1 MASTRAIINS
11 TAREF
16 YVPMHEG
23 LAGLIPEARD
33 VTIKGEKRIALPHT
47 TDVTRLAR
55 NFGFIVPAPILSQY
69 AWPIKPPPFKTQKTT
84 AALLTMNARAYVLS
98 EMGTG
103 KTRGA
108 LFACDHMLQRGEITK
123 VLVAAPL
130 STLSQVWDREVFEY
144 FGHLNVQVVHG
155 SADARRKK
163 LLKPAHIYVINHDGV
178 EVVLKELLQM
188 QFDVIIID
196 EIGCYRNKKTDKWA
210 DMFSLVHKAPYA
222 WGMTGS
228 PTPNSPVD
236 AWGIAKLLTP
246 SRAPK
251 WKKEFQRKTMTQ
263 MTQFRWIPK
272 ADANDHVYAM
282 LQPAVRYKRDDC
294 MELPDVSYQTINV
307 PPSKV
312 VARVYKQLID
322 KLKIAF
328 LEGQVTAANEGV
340 LFMKLLQVACG
351 WVYTQD
357 GGKGRRVVS
366 LDNRKRVQEVVDIYD
381 QSAGKVIVF
390 ADFTHAAKELH
401 KRVIKAGVKACL
413 VTGDTSKKHRDDI
426 FGTFQNSAEK
436 SMIVAHPKCM
446 AHGLNLTAA
455 NTIIWFTPTTSL
467 ETYEQ
472 ACARITRPG
481 QVRKSLIIHLT
492 GTPIEGKIYSRLRQ
506 KASIQGALLD
516 MFDDN

>member
-1 MASTRAIINS
+1 MASARAIINS

-33 VTIKGEKRIALPHT
+33 VTIKGESRIALPHT

-55 NFGFIVPAPILSQY
+55 NYGFIVPAPILSQY
-69 AWPIKPPPFKTQKTT
+69 QWPTNPLPFKTQKTT

-103 KTRGA
+103 KTRAA
-108 LFACDHMLQRGEITK
+108 LFACDHMFQRNEISK
-123 VLVAAPL
+123 VLVVAPL
-130 STLSQVWDREVFEY
+130 STLSQVWDREVFQY
-144 FGHLNVQVVHG
+144 FGHLDVQVIHG
-155 SADARRKK
+155 TADARRKK
-163 LLKPAHIYVINHDGV
+163 LLRSAHVYVINHDGIS
-178 EVVLKELLQM
+178 VVLKELLQM
-188 QFDVIIID
+188 KFDVIIVD
-196 EIGCYRNKKTDKWA
+196 EIGCFRNKKTDKWV
-210 DMFSLVHKAPYA
+210 DMAALVTNAPYA

-236 AWGIAKLLTP
+236 AWGICKLLTP

-251 WKKEFQRKTMTQ
+251 WKKEFRRKTMTQ

-272 ADANDHVYAM
+272 KDANDHVYAM

-294 MELPDVSYQTINV
+294 MELPDVSYQTIKV
-307 PPSKV
+307 PSSPVVSK
-312 VARVYKQLID
+312 VYKQLIA

-328 LEGQVTAANEGV
+328 IEGQVTAVNEGI

-351 WVYTQD
+351 WVYTTD
-357 GGKGRRVVS
+357 KGVVS
-366 LDNRKRVQEVVDIYD
+366 LDNRKRVQEVINIYD

-390 ADFTHAAKELH
+390 ACFKHAANELH
-401 KRVIKAGVKACL
+401 KRMLKAGINACL
-413 VTGDTSKKHRDDI
+413 VTGDTSKKQRDEI
-426 FGTFQNSAEK
+426 FGTFQNSVGK
-436 SMIVAHPKCM
+436 QMIVAHPQVM
-446 AHGLNLTAA
+446 AHGLTLTAA
-455 NTIIWFTPTTSL
+455 NTIVWFTPITSL
-467 ETYEQ
+467 EIYEQ

-481 QVRKSLIIHLT
+481 QTRKSLVIHLT

>member
-1 MASTRAIINS
+1 MATTRAIINS
-11 TAREF
+11 MGREF
-16 YVPMHEG
+16 YLPSHDG
-23 LAGLIPEARD
+23 LIGLIPEARD
-33 VTIKGEKRIALPHT
+33 VTIKGKPLIALPHT

-55 NFGFIVPAPILSQY
+55 NFGFVVPAPILGQY
-69 AWPIKPPPFKTQKTT
+69 QWPDNPAPFKTQKTT

-103 KTRGA
+103 KTRAA
-108 LFACDHMLQRGEITK
+108 LFACDHMFQKKEIEK
-123 VLVAAPL
+123 VLVVAPL
-130 STLSQVWDREVFEY
+130 STLSQVWDREIFQY
-144 FGHLNVQVVHG
+144 FNHLSVQVVHG
-155 SADARRKK
+155 TAEARRKQLSK
-163 LLKPAHIYVINHDGV
+163 RPRDIYVINHDGV
-178 EVVLKELLQM
+178 GVVLKELLAM
-188 QFDVIIID
+188 KFDVIIVD
-196 EIGCYRNKKTDKWA
+196 EIGCYRNKGTVKWK
-210 DMFSLVHKAPYA
+210 DMACLVQNAPYV

-263 MTQFRWIPK
+263 VSQFRWIPK
-272 ADANDHVYAM
+272 QDANDHVYDM

-294 MELPDVSYQTINV
+294 MELPDTSYQTIDV
-307 PPSKV
+307 PQSKTIKK
-312 VARVYKQLID
+312 VYKQLIA
-322 KLKIAF
+322 KLQIAF
-328 LEGQVTAANEGV
+328 QQGQITAANEGV

-351 WVYTQD
+351 WVYTSD
-357 GGKGRRVVS
+357 KRVVP
-366 LDNRKRVQEVVDIYD
+366 LDNRARVLSVLDIYD
-381 QSAGKVIVF
+381 QAAGSVIVF

-401 KRVIKAGVKACL
+401 KRMLKAKINACL
-413 VTGDTSKKHRDDI
+413 VTGATPKKQRDVI
-426 FGTFQNSAEK
+426 FGAFQNNNEK
-436 SMIVAHPKCM
+436 TMIVAHPKCM
-446 AHGLNLTAA
+446 SHGLTLTAA

-467 ETYEQ
+467 DTYEQ

-492 GTPIEGKIYSRLRQ
+492 GSPIESKIYSRLRQ

>member
-33 VTIKGEKRIALPHT
+33 VTIKGEKRISLPHT

-55 NFGFIVPAPILSQY
+55 NYGFIVPAPILSQY
-69 AWPIKPPPFKTQKTT
+69 EWPTDPPPFKTQQTT

-103 KTRGA
+103 KTRAA
-108 LFACDHMLQRGEITK
+108 LFACDHMFQRDEIK
-123 VLVAAPL
+123 RVLVVAPL
-130 STLSQVWDREVFEY
+130 STLSQVWDREIFQY
-144 FGHLNVQVVHG
+144 FNHLKVQVVHG
-155 SADARRKK
+155 TADARRKK
-163 LLKPAHIYVINHDGV
+163 LKNPAHIYVINHDGV
-178 EVVLKELLQM
+178 GVVLKELM
-188 QFDVIIID
+188 AMKFDVIIVD
-196 EIGCYRNKKTDKWA
+196 EIGCYRNKKTEKWE
-210 DMFSLVHKAPYA
+210 DMFSLVTNAPYA

-236 AWGIAKLLTP
+236 AWGICKLLTP
-246 SRAPK
+246 SRATK

-263 MTQFRWIPK
+263 LTQFRWIPK
-272 ADANDHVYAM
+272 ADANDYVYAM

-294 MELPDVSYQTINV
+294 MELPDVSYQTIKV
-307 PPSKV
+307 PQSGG
-312 VARVYKQLID
+312 VAKVYKQLIA

-351 WVYTQD
+351 WVYTTD
-357 GGKGRRVVS
+357 KGVVA
-366 LDNRKRVQEVVDIYD
+366 LDNRKRVQEVVDIYE

-390 ADFTHAAKELH
+390 ACFKHAATELH
-401 KRVIKAGVKACL
+401 RRMIKAGIDACL
-413 VTGDTSKKHRDDI
+413 VTGDTSKKHRDEI

-436 SMIVAHPKCM
+436 SMIVAHPQCM
-446 AHGLNLTAA
+446 SHGLTLTAA
-455 NTIIWFTPTTSL
+455 NTIVWFTPTTSL

-492 GTPIEGKIYSRLRQ
+492 GSPIESKIYSRLRQ

>member
-69 AWPIKPPPFKTQKTT
+69 QWPLDPAPFKTQKTT

-103 KTRGA
+103 KTRAA
-108 LFACDHMLQRGEITK
+108 LFACDHMFQRDEIKK
-123 VLVAAPL
+123 VLVVAPL
-130 STLSQVWDREVFEY
+130 STLSQVWDREVFQY
-144 FGHLNVQVVHG
+144 FNHLDVQVVHG
-155 SADARRKK
+155 TADSRRKK
-163 LLKPAHIYVINHDGV
+163 LLRPAHIYVINHDGV
-178 EVVLKELLQM
+178 GVVMKELLQM
-188 QFDVIIID
+188 KFDVVIVD
-196 EIGCYRNKKTDKWA
+196 EIGCFRNKKTDKWT
-210 DMFSLVHKAPYA
+210 DMFCLVKNAPYA

-263 MTQFRWIPK
+263 LTQFRWIPK
-272 ADANDHVYAM
+272 KDANDHVYAM

-294 MELPDVSYQTINV
+294 LELPDVNYQTIKV
-307 PPSKV
+307 PLSKPV
-312 VARVYKQLID
+312 DKIYKQLIA

-328 LEGQVTAANEGV
+328 KEGQVTAANEGI

-351 WVYTQD
+351 WVYTTD
-357 GGKGRRVVS
+357 KGVVS

-381 QSAGKVIVF
+381 QAAGKVIVF
-390 ADFTHAAKELH
+390 ADFKHAAKELH
-401 KRVIKAGVKACL
+401 KRVLKAGINASL
-413 VTGDTSKKHRDDI
+413 VTGDTSKKHRDEI

-446 AHGLNLTAA
+446 AHGLTLTAA
-455 NTIIWFTPTTSL
+455 NTIVWFTPTTSL

-492 GTPIEGKIYSRLRQ
+492 GAPIESKIYSRLRQ
-506 KASIQGALLD
+506 KASVQGALLD

>member
-23 LAGLIPEARD
+23 LAGLIPEAHE

-69 AWPIKPPPFKTQKTT
+69 QWPTNPLPFKTQQTT

-103 KTRGA
+103 KTRAA
-108 LFACDHMLQRGEITK
+108 LFACDHMFQRQEITK
-123 VLVAAPL
+123 VLVVAPL
-130 STLSQVWDREVFEY
+130 STLSQVWDREIFQY
-144 FGHLNVQVVHG
+144 FNHLDVQVIHG
-155 SADARRKK
+155 TADRRRK
-163 LLKPAHIYVINHDGV
+163 LLLRPAHIYVINHDGV
-178 EVVLKELLQM
+178 GVVLKELLQM
-188 QFDVIIID
+188 QFDVIIVD
-196 EIGCYRNKKTDKWA
+196 EIGCYRNKKTSKWT
-210 DMFSLVHKAPYA
+210 DMAALVAKAPYA

-263 MTQFRWIPK
+263 LTQFRWIPK

-294 MELPDVSYQTINV
+294 MELPSVSYRTTKIT
-307 PPSKV
+307 PSKT
-312 VARVYKQLID
+312 VAKVYKQLID

-328 LEGQVTAANEGV
+328 KEGQVTAVNEGV

-351 WVYTQD
+351 WVYTTD
-357 GGKGRRVVS
+357 KGVVS
-366 LDNRKRVQEVVDIYD
+366 LDNKTRVQEVVDIYE
-381 QSAGKVIVF
+381 QAAGKVIVF
-390 ADFTHAAKELH
+390 ACFKHAANELH
-401 KRVIKAGVKACL
+401 KRVIKKGVNACL
-413 VTGDTSKKHRDDI
+413 VTGDTSKKHRDEI
-426 FGTFQNSAEK
+426 FSTFQNSAEK
-436 SMIVAHPKCM
+436 QMIVAHPQCM
-446 AHGLNLTAA
+446 SHGLTLTAA
-455 NTIIWFTPTTSL
+455 NTIVWFTPTTSL

-492 GTPIEGKIYSRLRQ
+492 GTPIESKIYSRLRQ